1 MSLKTKETL
10 IAESGGWHTHL
21 HKEKNLFD
29 VCLAATILMLGML
42 SSDQSSAQSRAI
54 SPNLEKNQSGAG
66 KSSATESNNLK
77 SLGPQRSTSLPS
89 RQNDGVRYQADVAD
103 DELRDLPKSGVATPS
118 VPEDAPTEFQ
128 RLIQSSSGKLLP
140 IFGRELFSEAP
151 STFAPIDRIPVTADY
166 QIGPGDEI
174 IIRAWGQIDIDY
186 RATVDRNGE
195 IFVPKVG
202 NINLSGLKYH
212 QLNDYLKTFIGR
224 IFKNFDLTTS
234 LGQLRSI
241 QIYLVGHANRPGTY
255 TVSSMST
262 VISALFA
269 AGGPSL
275 VGSMR
280 SIQLKRAGAV
290 VADIDLY
297 NLISKGDITADMR
310 LLPGDVIFI
319 PPVGPQA
326 AVSGSVNKPAIFE
339 LKGSTN
345 LRQIL
350 ELAGGVSSVGSADKV
365 TVERIANRKN
375 RTVEEFDWNRTDPT
389 MPVANGDLV
398 HVWPISPMFERTVT
412 LRGNVHKTSRRPW
425 RDGMRLSD
433 LIPDKEALISPEYW
447 IKKNSQTVTPD
458 SDSRSASA
466 ISVKIPGKSVS
477 YDGPDIKG
485 LEKADIKRMLE
496 EVNWEYAVIE
506 RLDANTLQQTLI
518 PFNLGQLL
526 LEKNDDSNLSL
537 MPGDTVVIFSKN
549 DLPVPVSQQ
558 TKFVTLA
565 GEFKSAG
572 IYKALPGETLRQI
585 AKRVGGITGDA
596 YLYAAEFTRESNKVT
611 QAKQLQSLLDQMERD
626 LEGGT
631 ASRLQSATDA
641 ALVAAE
647 KANIE
652 ARRVAIQRM
661 RALKPTGRI
670 PLELSTD
677 ADIENFPDIAL
688 EDGDKLTIPPKPSV
702 VYVMGSVFNENS
714 FVYRPNKTYE
724 EYLALAGGV
733 TREADDSRAYVLRA
747 DGTVAPEHNSWFKL
761 GSNKKLNPGDA
772 IVVPEKQDKS
782 TLTKNLRDWTQ
793 ILYQFGIGVAALR
806 VLRN

>member
-1 MSLKTKETL
+1 MRIKIKENL
-10 IAESGGWHTHL
+10 IVEAEKRPKHL
-21 HKEKNLFD
+21 QEDKKLIY
-29 VCLAATILMLGML
+29 VCLVAILVMLGMFG
-42 SSDQSSAQSRAI
+42 SGHSSAQSRALD
-54 SPNLEKNQSGAG
+54 PNSEKNQTSAG
-66 KSSATESNNLK
+66 KSLATENTNSKNLE
-77 SLGPQRSTSLPS
+77 LQRPPALQN
-89 RQNDGVRYQADVAD
+89 RQNDSVKYQADLAN
-103 DELRDLPKSGVATPS
+103 DEQRDLPNSGVAKPS
-118 VPEDAPTEFQ
+118 GLEDVPTEFQ

-140 IFGRELFSEAP
+140 IFGRELFSAAP

-212 QLNDYLKTFIGR
+212 QLNGYLKTFIGR

-319 PPVGPQA
+319 PPVGLQA

-339 LKGSTN
+339 LKASTN

-375 RTVEEFDWNRTDPT
+375 RTVEEFDWNRTDLT
-389 MPVANGDLV
+389 MPVANGDSI

-425 RDGMRLSD
+425 REGMRLSD
-433 LIPDKEALISPEYW
+433 LIPSKEVLISPDYW
-447 IKKNSQTVTPD
+447 VRQNSQTRTPD
-458 SDSRSASA
+458 SELKKAGSNSSRINGQS
-466 ISVKIPGKSVS
+466 ILD
-477 YDGPDIKG
+477 DGPDIKG
-485 LEKADIKRMLE
+485 LEKADLKRMLE

-526 LEKNDDSNLSL
+526 LEKNDESNLSL
-537 MPGDTVVIFSKN
+537 MPGDTVVIFSKS

-572 IYKALPGETLRQI
+572 IYKALPGETLQQLVR
-585 AKRVGGITGDA
+585 RVGGITGDA
-596 YLYAAEFTRESNKVT
+596 YLYSAEFTRESNRVT
-611 QAKQLQSLLDQMERD
+611 QTKQLQSWLDRMERD
-626 LEGGT
+626 LESGA
-631 ASRLQSATDA
+631 ASRLQSAADA
-641 ALVAAE
+641 TLVAAE

-670 PLELSTD
+670 PLELPFD
-677 ADIENFPDIAL
+677 ATIANLPDIAL
-688 EDGDKLTIPPKPSV
+688 EDGDKLTVLPRPSV

-714 FVYRPNKTYE
+714 FIYRPNKTYE

-733 TREADDSRAYVLRA
+733 TRDADDSRAYVLRA
-747 DGTVAPEHNSWFKL
+747 DGTVVPENNSWFKL
-761 GSNKKLNPGDA
+761 GSNRKLMPGDA

-782 TLTKNLRDWTQ
+782 TLTKHFRDWTQ
-793 ILYQFGIGVAALR
+793 ILYQFGIGVAALK

>member
-1 MSLKTKETL
+1 LQEDKKL
-10 IAESGGWHTHL
+10 IYI
-21 HKEKNLFD
+21 
-29 VCLAATILMLGML
+29 CLVAILVMLGMFG
-42 SSDQSSAQSRAI
+42 SGHSSAQSRALA
-54 SPNLEKNQSGAG
+54 PNSEKNQTGAG
-66 KSSATESNNLK
+66 KSLATENTKSKNLE
-77 SLGPQRSTSLPS
+77 SQRPTTVPN
-89 RQNDGVRYQADVAD
+89 RKNDSVKYQADLAD
-103 DELRDLPKSGVATPS
+103 DELPDLSKAGVATPS
-118 VPEDAPTEFQ
+118 VPEDVPTEFQ

-140 IFGRELFSEAP
+140 IFGRELFSAAP

-212 QLNDYLKTFIGR
+212 QLNGYLKTFIGR

-297 NLISKGDITADMR
+297 NLISKGDITTDMR

-339 LKGSTN
+339 LKGSTT

-375 RTVEEFDWNRTDPT
+375 RTVEEFDWSRTDPT
-389 MPVANGDLV
+389 MPVANGDLI

-425 RDGMRLSD
+425 REGMRLSD
-433 LIPDKEALISPEYW
+433 LIPSKEVLISPEYW
-447 IKKNSQTVTPD
+447 VRQNSQTIPSELESENAGVNREKND
-458 SDSRSASA
+458 SKVIQENDQ
-466 ISVKIPGKSVS
+466 K
-477 YDGPDIKG
+477 IKG

-506 RLDANTLQQTLI
+506 RLDGNTLQQTLI

-572 IYKALPGETLRQI
+572 IYKALPGETLQQLV
-585 AKRVGGITGDA
+585 KRVGGITGDA
-596 YLYAAEFTRESNKVT
+596 YLYAAEFTRESNRVT
-611 QAKQLQSLLDQMERD
+611 QTKQLQALLDRMERD
-626 LEGGT
+626 LEGGA

-677 ADIENFPDIAL
+677 ANIENFPDIAL

-714 FVYRPNKTYE
+714 FIYRPNKTYE

-733 TREADDSRAYVLRA
+733 TRDADDSRAYVLRA
-747 DGTVAPEHNSWFKL
+747 DGTVAPENNSWFKL
-761 GSNKKLNPGDA
+761 GSNKKLMPGDA

-782 TLTKNLRDWTQ
+782 TFTKHVRDWTQ
-793 ILYQFGIGVAALR
+793 ILYQFGIGVTALK

>member
-1 MSLKTKETL
+1 MIKETL
-10 IAESGGWHTHL
+10 IAEAEERYMYL
-21 HKEKNLFD
+21 QAEKKLFY
-29 VCLAATILMLGML
+29 VCFVAILVMLGIFG
-42 SSDQSSAQSRAI
+42 SGHSSAQSRALA
-54 SPNLEKNQSGAG
+54 PNSEKNQTSAG
-66 KSSATESNNLK
+66 KSLATENTNPKNLE
-77 SLGPQRSTSLPS
+77 SQRPTTVPN
-89 RQNDGVRYQADVAD
+89 RKNDSVKYQADLAD
-103 DELRDLPKSGVATPS
+103 DELPDLSKAGVATPS
-118 VPEDAPTEFQ
+118 VPEDVPTEFQ

-140 IFGRELFSEAP
+140 IFGRELFSAAP

-212 QLNDYLKTFIGR
+212 QLNGYLKTFIGR

-339 LKGSTN
+339 LKGSTS

-389 MPVANGDLV
+389 MSVANGDLV

-425 RDGMRLSD
+425 REGMRLSD
-433 LIPDKEALISPEYW
+433 LIPSKEVLISPEYW
-447 IKKNSQTVTPD
+447 VRQNSQTIPSELESENVGLNREKND
-458 SDSRSASA
+458 SKVIQENDQ
-466 ISVKIPGKSVS
+466 K
-477 YDGPDIKG
+477 IKG

-526 LEKNDDSNLSL
+526 LEKNDESNLSL

-572 IYKALPGETLRQI
+572 IYKALPGETLQQLV
-585 AKRVGGITGDA
+585 KRVGGITGDA
-596 YLYAAEFTRESNKVT
+596 YLYAAEFTRESNRVT
-611 QAKQLQSLLDQMERD
+611 QTKQLQSLLDRMERD
-626 LEGGT
+626 LEGGA

-688 EDGDKLTIPPKPSV
+688 EDGDKLTIRPKPSV

-714 FVYRPNKTYE
+714 FIYRPNKTYE

-733 TREADDSRAYVLRA
+733 TRDADDSRTYVLRA
-747 DGTVAPEHNSWFKL
+747 DGTVVPEKNSWFKL
-761 GSNKKLNPGDA
+761 GSNKKLMPGDA

-782 TLTKNLRDWTQ
+782 TLTKQFRDWTQ
-793 ILYQFGIGVAALR
+793 ILYQFGIGVAALK